1 MIIRSQ
7 RKKDAL
13 VTALA
18 DEEMLKI
25 MNCVTHQSK
34 SFSEITAENSD
45 IPRTSAFRKTK
56 WLLNEDI
63 LIVDKI
69 VITPAG
75 RKFSLFQSTLKAI
88 NVKYENNE
96 VMVEAEQNIDIPKKW
111 AMKFFS
117 LD

>member
-7 RKKDAL
+7 RKKNAL

-25 MNCVTHQSK
+25 MNSVMHRSK
-34 SFSEITAENSD
+34 SFNEITAENSD
-45 IPRTSAFRKTK
+45 IPRTSAFRKIK

-69 VITPAG
+69 VITAAG
-75 RKFSLFQSTLKAI
+75 KKFSLFQCTLRAI
-88 NVKYENNE
+88 NVKYENND
-96 VMVEAEQNIDIPKKW
+96 VIVEAEQNIDIPKKW
-111 AMKFFS
+111 VMKFFS